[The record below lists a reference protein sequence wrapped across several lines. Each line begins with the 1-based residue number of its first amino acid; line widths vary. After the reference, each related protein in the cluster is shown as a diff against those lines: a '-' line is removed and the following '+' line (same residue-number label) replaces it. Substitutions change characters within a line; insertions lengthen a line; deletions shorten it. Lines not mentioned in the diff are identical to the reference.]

1 MNERII
7 HMNPIKMRAI
17 TEDEEDRA
25 EKAVAEALEM
35 GVDTPSQELA
45 NSPHRDLVVRS
56 RDSFAKHLGQL
67 QKRIEDVHRSV
78 FDSEKELALTVQMAQ
93 EKHHRISVQAERDL
107 KEIKSLREAVL
118 AAHTLL
124 VNTGL

>member
-1 MNERII
+1 MN
-7 HMNPIKMRAI
+7 KLRAI
-17 TEDEEDRA
+17 TEEERA
-25 EKAVAEALEM
+25 EQAVSEALEM

>member
-7 HMNPIKMRAI
+7 PMNKLRAI
-17 TEDEEDRA
+17 TEEERA
-25 EKAVAEALEM
+25 EQAVSEALEM